1 MINFKDVIRQLI
13 RDVRSEKLRTF
24 LTVFGIVWGTVAIS
38 LMLAFGTGLHKQ
50 LVKSTAGLGDR
61 IVITW
66 PGLTSIPFEGLGK
79 GRRMRVTEED
89 LDFVRTQASGL
100 KAVSGEY
107 SKNLRI
113 DYGAKSM
120 SADCSG
126 VNAEFGSMRNLI
138 PQPGGRFIDAI
149 DMAEQRR
156 VVFLGNDL
164 AADIFGRQ
172 GDKSEDHPPFPQAV
186 GKTMLINSSPF
197 LVIGVLIKKDQDSS
211 YSGPDEGKMFIPS
224 STYRGITGEKYVN
237 NFVFQS
243 TRVDKTKEVIENV
256 RAALAHRLRFDPKD
270 KEAMSAWDTTEQFQ
284 FFDIFML
291 SFNAF
296 LGLIGVLTLV
306 VGGIGVSNIMNVVVE
321 ERTREI
327 GIKMSLGARQHF
339 LLMQVLIETLMV
351 TALGGAVG
359 FAISL
364 GICAVFPKFG
374 FGEYVG
380 DPVVSPVVTLLTAV
394 ALGVVG
400 LVAGFFPARD
410 ASRLDP
416 VVAMKL

>member
-1 MINFKDVIRQLI
+1 
-13 RDVRSEKLRTF
+13 
-24 LTVFGIVWGTVAIS
+24 
-38 LMLAFGTGLHKQ
+38 
-50 LVKSTAGLGDR
+50 
-61 IVITW
+61 
-66 PGLTSIPFEGLGK
+66 
-79 GRRMRVTEED
+79 
-89 LDFVRTQASGL
+89 
-100 KAVSGEY
+100 
-107 SKNLRI
+107 
-113 DYGAKSM
+113 M

-126 VNAEFGSMRNLI
+126 VDADFGAMRNLI
-138 PQPGGRFIDAI
+138 PQAGGRFIDAI
-149 DMAEQRR
+149 DMAELRR

-164 AADIFGRQ
+164 AADLFGKQ
-172 GDKSEDHPPFPQAV
+172 GDKSEDKAAFPQAV
-186 GKTMLINSSPF
+186 GKTILINNSPF

-237 NFVFQS
+237 NFVFQAVQS
-243 TRVDKTKEVIENV
+243 DKTKQTIENV

-327 GIKMSLGARQHF
+327 GIKMALGARQHF
-339 LLMQVLIETLMV
+339 ILMQFLIETMVV

-359 FAISL
+359 FIISL
-364 GICAVFPKFG
+364 GICGVFPKFG

-400 LVAGFFPARD
+400 LVAGYFPARE